1 MLRCSLPS
9 VVEISGAEIKP
20 TIAINQKRLQ
30 NKNKTK
36 YKNLK

>member
-9 VVEISGAEIKP
+9 VVEISGAEMKP

-30 NKNKTK
+30 NKKK
-36 YKNLK
+36 KRSIKI